1 MNILGIES
9 SCDEC
14 SAAVV
19 QDGKNILSHI
29 IATQIEYHK
38 PFEGVVPEIA
48 SRKHTEWILDVF
60 KRAMAES
67 VLSLNDIDGIAV
79 TNRPGLLGSLIVGLA
94 FSKALS
100 MASGIPFL
108 GIDHIK
114 AHLYAPHLIENI
126 PYPHLG
132 VLISGGHTII
142 GIVKGFD
149 DFQVLGTTVDDAC
162 GEAFDK
168 VAKYYGL
175 GYPGGVVIDR
185 LSKQGDA
192 SAFSFPDPSLH
203 KGHHDYDLSYSGLK
217 TAVINQLDQ
226 FRNEGKE
233 SNHENIAAS
242 FQKAAIDMILKRLI
256 RAVKDTGITTVLF
269 GGGVAAN
276 SYLREAV
283 KNPDSLGVRELN
295 TIFPPMKFCTDN
307 AAMIAGIG
315 YHYFKRGDSDSLDLK
330 AYSRVTGLRHAYP

>member
-19 QDGKNILSHI
+19 QDGRKILSHI

-67 VLSLNDIDGIAV
+67 GLTLAEIDGIAV

-114 AHLYAPHLIENI
+114 AHLYAPRLIEDI

-149 DFQVLGTTVDDAC
+149 NFQVLGTTVDDAC

-185 LSKQGDA
+185 LSKQGDS

-203 KGHHDYDLSYSGLK
+203 KGHHPYDLSYSGLK
-217 TAVINQLDQ
+217 TAVINQLEQ

-233 SNHENIAAS
+233 ASHENIAAS

-283 KNPDSLGVRELN
+283 KNPASLGVPELN
-295 TIFPPMKFCTDN
+295 PIFPPMKFCTDN

-315 YHYFKRGDSDSLDLK
+315 FHYFKRGDLDSLDVK
-330 AYSRVTGLRHAYP
+330 AHSRVTGLRHAYP